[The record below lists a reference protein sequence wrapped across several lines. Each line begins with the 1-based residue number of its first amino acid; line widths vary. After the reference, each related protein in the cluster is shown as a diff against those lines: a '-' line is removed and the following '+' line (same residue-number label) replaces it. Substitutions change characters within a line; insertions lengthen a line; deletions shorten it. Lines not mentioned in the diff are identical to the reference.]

1 MLEQREEVETEV
13 RIWKREGDEGLKCR
27 KMKREY
33 KEFCEKKER
42 KKNDTW
48 EKQVEVKRESEIQE
62 IVNQDKKR
70 RKMEEG
76 IEEEEWKKYFIRVL
90 EQSVGR

>member
-13 RIWKREGDEGLKCR
+13 RIWKRKGDEGLKCR